1 MQRTVPTLRSMK
13 ALALIAVASSGCYL
27 PEPVDPTSLAAGENL
42 RVLLTADGLD
52 RLREI
57 TPNDTRE
64 VTGRLVDVTPD
75 SLTLT
80 ARLSVP
86 LSASR
91 APASVAGASGDLRQT
106 LSFARADIQ
115 QVAISKLHKGR
126 TAAVVGSALVVV
138 GILIAE
144 IFDFGGSTTPGGP
157 GPGPPA
163 PAPNGPP

>member
-1 MQRTVPTLRSMK
+1 MK
-13 ALALIAVASSGCYL
+13 ALVLITVASLGCYM
-27 PEPVDPTSLAAGENL
+27 PEPVNPASLDQGENL
-42 RVLLTADGLD
+42 RVLLTPDGLD

-57 TPNDTRE
+57 TPHDTRE
-64 VTGRLVDVTPD
+64 VTGRLVDLTPD

-80 ARLSVP
+80 ARLTVP
-86 LSASR
+86 RSASR
-91 APASVAGASGDLRQT
+91 APASVAGAPDDLRQT

-138 GILIAE
+138 GVLIAE

-163 PAPNGPP
+163 PAPIGPP